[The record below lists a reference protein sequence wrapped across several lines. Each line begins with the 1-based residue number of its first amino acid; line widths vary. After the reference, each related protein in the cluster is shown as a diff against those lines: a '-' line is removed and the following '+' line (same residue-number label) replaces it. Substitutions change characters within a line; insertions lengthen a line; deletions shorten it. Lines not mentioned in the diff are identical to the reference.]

1 MSGVIRK
8 AGSRAVLGATL
19 SALLVWVSIGLADPS
34 SPITV
39 SNVDSPDPVASGTQ
53 LQYSITVV
61 NTAGSKL
68 SNVVLSDQV
77 NGVGGIGVPPKLVT
91 TSTRGIC
98 TQNVNNLVTCSAGTI
113 EGGGSWT
120 VTIRG
125 IVTAAN
131 GTTLNNTA
139 SITGTR
145 SAQNFTTTAT
155 ATTLVTNNGGTTLPD
170 LTIAKT
176 GPTTVN
182 VNNAMAYVL
191 TINNQGTA
199 NATGVTV
206 IDTLPPGVAFVST
219 NPTSLFTC
227 TPAVPTPSPVTVVCI
242 GGAVNQGA
250 NATITINGTSPAAP
264 TTITNTASVDPDNA
278 IQESNE
284 LNNASALV
292 NTAVI
297 NGQPPPTYG
306 FSIDKTDDGLS
317 APWAVGAGPD
327 PVQPGQNVTYKI
339 LVKNISPSG
348 TTNRADDVVVVD
360 GTQGLEAA
368 SIQVNQVITNGVVGN
383 GNGCVVNAPQVR
395 CSIRSLDPGG
405 TMLVTVTGQVV
416 GSAGSSLFNTA
427 TVTGNVKNVGRTATD
442 SETTTVRPG
451 VDLTITKA
459 GSPNPVCARSWPTNT
474 AASYPPPAAPVGMPP
489 TPPLLGPAVCLGGLT
504 YDFVIGNS
512 GLDLASGVVLRDPL
526 PPGTVFHQFDDL
538 DGAGF
543 TCGPPDAA
551 TNVLQCTGGA
561 IPHASTKR
569 VRIVLIAPPTI
580 GTITNTVTVDPANA
594 IFEGDE
600 TNNTASY
607 VTQVATG
614 IDLAIAKY
622 DTVDT
627 TLDVPPTPLEGF
639 EPIAT
644 NGTQTYTIEIDNLGP
659 QDVTGIRIRDTLP
672 AGTIFRSAQEFG
684 PTSHG
689 FTCSHAAGVVDC
701 QGGALK
707 GTASEFYF
715 SAPPANDRAVIKIRL
730 FAQGIVGTMHN
741 EVRVDPFNQIPEIN
755 ELNNIA
761 VQDTEVTTGGAGMGA
776 FNELTIDKRQTD
788 PDPDDP
794 DHTSRNAV
802 VTYVIEIKNNGT
814 DPVTDIVVRDFLPA
828 GARYIEATGDPASQ
842 FNCSQ
847 QQGHIECVGG
857 RLPAAAGTP
866 PVPVGSAIITL
877 KMFAP
882 DTPGTY
888 TNQAIVDP
896 DHLIPEGNEFNNQ
909 DSVQTIVVNG
919 GEGDFNNL
927 KIHKTSAPEPPASTP
942 PGGPITYTLQVWN
955 DGEAPALN
963 VSVRD
968 ELPAGV
974 TFVSAADFGTGGGAP
989 FTCNHAAGVVN
1000 CIGATI
1006 LENTAIGTGRSITIK
1021 VTAPNEI
1028 TTLENEAI
1036 VDPNNAI
1043 PEGDEFDN
1051 TAFAQTSVQS
1061 VINLKITKTG
1071 PPTSSQSKQEKY
1083 TIKVKNEK
1091 GSNPTGQTAF
1101 NVQVHDP
1108 LPVGLIPLAAEIDPG
1123 DQNNWACQILQNPI
1137 NVVDCEGDLNPDQ
1150 EVTIVIEVFMTAESG
1165 KSLDNEACVDPL
1177 DLIKEFSPPGETDNC
1192 STHTTAVVPLTP
1204 NLSLTKTSEPA
1215 SVTPGADLTYTVLI
1229 HNIGTAA
1236 APTPITITDTLPTGQ
1251 VDFVGAS
1258 GTNGWTCSFSSP
1270 TVTCSD
1276 PGTGLG
1282 VGEAQTMTIQVK
1294 VKTGVTQ
1301 PFTNTAEVPAAPGE
1315 LDGHKGDNKA
1325 TVTTQVS
1332 GSGRDLILTSVTD
1345 TPDPVTPSQMLTYT
1359 VIAVNAGTDDAD
1371 DADIRID
1378 FPSGGVAFQSAEG
1391 TNGFNCTQPGALDTF
1406 FTCTGDLPGGGDTTI
1421 TVKLAVKA
1429 TLMPP
1434 TDLTLSAT
1442 IDPVSGGDPDGE
1454 FTETN
1459 EGNNTN
1465 SETTTVSGV
1474 ACVSCI
1480 DLVATEMVAN
1490 PAITGSSTTFTA
1502 QIINVGDQATNLNGT
1517 TDNLFRLWVIATS
1530 GSFTPG
1536 TLTLSQGDPATMC
1549 TTTTII
1555 ANVSIQITCRGN
1567 LGPAQG
1573 LTLTYGVSGVTGD
1586 LYAEILADPSDLI
1599 DAASTPP
1606 EFRED
1611 NNLLYTTVVHFF

>member
-8 AGSRAVLGATL
+8 AGSRALLGATL
-19 SALLVWVSIGLADPS
+19 SALMVWVSIGLADPS

-39 SNVDSPDPVASGTQ
+39 TNVDSPDPVASGAQ
-53 LQYSITVV
+53 LQYTITVV

-77 NGVGGIGVPPKLVT
+77 NGVGGIGVPPKLVL
-91 TSTRGIC
+91 TSTRGTC

-113 EGGGSWT
+113 EGGGAWT

-155 ATTLVTNNGGTTLPD
+155 ASTLVTNNGGTTLPD
-170 LTIAKT
+170 LTISKT

-182 VNNAMAYVL
+182 GNSPMSYVL

-199 NATGVTV
+199 NATGVKV
-206 IDTLPPGVAFVST
+206 VDTLPAGVNFVAT
-219 NPTSLFTC
+219 HPTSLFTC
-227 TPAVPTPSPVTVVCI
+227 TPLVPTPSPVTVECT

-250 NATITINGTSPAAP
+250 NATITIDATAPAAP
-264 TTITNTASVDPDNA
+264 ATITNTASVDPNNT
-278 IQESNE
+278 IQEDNE
-284 LNNASALV
+284 LNNTSALV
-292 NTAVI
+292 NTSVI
-297 NGQPPPTYG
+297 TGPPPPTYG
-306 FSIDKTDDGLS
+306 FSIDKTDINSLPAAWDDD
-317 APWAVGAGPD
+317 AGPD
-327 PVQPGQNVTYKI
+327 PVRPGQNVTYKI
-339 LVKNISPSG
+339 LVTNISPSG

-368 SIQVNQVITNGVVGN
+368 SLQVNQVIVDGVVGN
-383 GNGCVVNAPQVR
+383 GNGCVVIAPQVR

-416 GSAGSSLFNTA
+416 GSAGSSIFNTA
-427 TVTGNVKNVGRTATD
+427 TVTGNIKNVGRTATD

-459 GSPNPVCARSWPTNT
+459 GSPNPVCARSWPANL
-474 AASYPPPAAPVGMPP
+474 AANFPPPAAPVPVPP
-489 TPPLLGPAVCLGGLT
+489 TPPLLGPPVCLGGLT
-504 YDFVIGNS
+504 YEFVIGNS
-512 GLDLASGVVLRDPL
+512 GLDLASGVALLDPL
-526 PPGTVFHQFDDL
+526 PPGTVFHRFDDV

-543 TCGPPDAA
+543 TCGPPDGN
-551 TNVLQCTGGA
+551 NVLQCTGGA
-561 IPHASTKR
+561 IAGAATKR
-569 VRIVLIAPPTI
+569 VRIVLIAPPTT

-607 VTQVATG
+607 TTQVATG
-614 IDLAIAKY
+614 IDLAIAKH
-622 DTVDT
+622 DTVDDT
-627 TLDVPPTPLEGF
+627 PDVPPLTLEGF
-639 EPIAT
+639 DPIAT

-672 AGTIFRSAQEFG
+672 AGTVFRSAQEFG
-684 PTSHG
+684 LSHG
-689 FTCSHAAGVVDC
+689 FTCSHSNGIVDC

-715 SAPPANDRAVIKIRL
+715 SPPPGNDKAVIKIRV
-730 FAQGIVGTMHN
+730 FAQPIVGMMHN
-741 EVRVDPFNQIPEIN
+741 EVRVDPFNQIPEID

-761 VQDTEVTTGGAGMGA
+761 FEDTEVAPGGAGQGA
-776 FNELTIDKRQTD
+776 FNELTIDKTQTD
-788 PDPDDP
+788 PDPD
-794 DHTSRNAV
+794 HTARNAV
-802 VTYVIEIKNNGT
+802 VTYKIEIKNNGT

-828 GARYIEATGDPASQ
+828 GARYIEATGDLASQ

-847 QQGHIECVGG
+847 QGGRIDCVGG
-857 RLPAAAGTP
+857 RLPAAAGNP
-866 PVPVGSAIITL
+866 PVPVGSAIITV

-909 DSVQTIVVNG
+909 DSQQTVVENG
-919 GEGDFNNL
+919 GEGAFNNL

-955 DGEAPALN
+955 TGENPALN

-974 TFVSAADFGTGGGAP
+974 TFVSAADAGSGGGAS
-989 FTCNHAAGVVN
+989 FTCNYAAGVVN

-1006 LENTAIGTGRSITIK
+1006 LENTLIGTGRSITIN
-1021 VTAPNEI
+1021 VTAPNQI

-1036 VDPNNAI
+1036 VDPDNAI

-1091 GSNPTGQTAF
+1091 PTGPMATGQTAF
-1101 NVQVHDP
+1101 DVQMHDP
-1108 LPVGLIPLAAEIDPG
+1108 LPVGVIPLAAEIDPG
-1123 DQNNWACQILQNPI
+1123 DQNNWACQISQNPI
-1137 NVVDCEGDLNPDQ
+1137 NVVDCQGDLNPDQ
-1150 EVTIVIEVFMTAESG
+1150 EVTIVIDVFMTAESG

-1177 DLIKEFSPPGETDNC
+1177 DLIKEYSPPGETDNC

-1204 NLSLTKTSEPA
+1204 NLSLTKTSDPT
-1215 SVTPGADLTYTVLI
+1215 SVTPGAELTYTVLI

-1236 APTPITITDTLPTGQ
+1236 APSPITITDTLPIGQ
-1251 VDFVGAS
+1251 VNFVDAS
-1258 GTNGWTCSFSSP
+1258 GTNGWTCTFASP
-1270 TVTCSD
+1270 DVTCSD

-1282 VGEAQTMTIQVK
+1282 VGEAQTMTIHVTVK
-1294 VKTGVTQ
+1294 DTGVTQ
-1301 PFTNTAEVPAAPGE
+1301 PFTNEAEVPAAPGE
-1315 LDGHKGDNKA
+1315 LDAHKGDNKA
-1325 TVTTQVS
+1325 SVTTQVG
-1332 GSGRDLILTSVTD
+1332 GSGFDLILTSITD
-1345 TPDPVTPSQMLTYT
+1345 TPDPVAPSQMLTYT
-1359 VIAVNAGTDDAD
+1359 VIAVNAGTADAD

-1378 FPSGGVAFQSAEG
+1378 FPSGGVVFQSAEG
-1391 TNGFNCTQPGALDTF
+1391 TNGINCTQPGALDTF
-1406 FTCTGDLPGGGDTTI
+1406 FTCTGDFTPGGNTTI
-1421 TVKLAVKA
+1421 TVKLAVMA

-1434 TDLTLSAT
+1434 TDLILSAT

-1454 FTETN
+1454 FTESN
-1459 EGNNTN
+1459 EGNNTK
-1465 SETTTVSGV
+1465 SQTTTVSGV

-1480 DLVATEMVAN
+1480 DLVATEIVAN

-1502 QIINVGDQATNLNGT
+1502 QIVNVGDQATNLNGT
-1517 TDNLFRLWVIATS
+1517 TDNLFRFDVFATS

-1549 TTTTII
+1549 TTTTVI
-1555 ANVSIQITCRGN
+1555 ANVWIQITCRGN

-1573 LTLTYGVSGVTGD
+1573 LTLTYNVSAVTGD
-1586 LYAEILADPSDLI
+1586 LYAQILADPDDHI
-1599 DAASTPP
+1599 NATSTPP

-1611 NNLLYTTVVHFF
+1611 NNLLYTTVVHF